1 MKNCLFINNKWMI
14 SCSLLVLAYA
24 GDVMA
29 MYDSESNISQSLSD
43 LASPSNDSSQSNK
56 IAQNKVREMNTD
68 EYKQWVDAAKTGNYN
83 LIESFIKKSV
93 NVNQFQGGESP
104 ALLYAAAYGY
114 IEIVKLLVENGADV
128 NLKDDDGDTPLEN
141 AVGMIKPEVVKYLLE
156 EKADA
161 KVKNKEGITPI
172 MKLLG
177 GIPAN
182 PEIKD
187 EDLKEIVKLLVEYG
201 ADVNE
206 HGKDGYSLLTYA
218 LRFIKNPKDLVIYL
232 VEHGADIGYD
242 DQDDLGLVNK
252 WPDDS
257 DPYCKYVVP
266 NKGLIGTPLEIA
278 KAQGYTEIVDY
289 LKLMERNK
297 IISSTI
303 ENKNNRKN
311 SNNKGEED

>member
-29 MYDSESNISQSLSD
+29 IYDSESNVSQSSSD

-56 IAQNKVREMNTD
+56 IAQKTMEPG
-68 EYKQWVDAAKTGNYN
+68 EYKQWIDAAKKGNYN
-83 LIESFIKKSV
+83 LIESFIKKGV
-93 NVNQFQGGESP
+93 NVNQLQRGESP
-104 ALLYAAAYGY
+104 ALLYAAAYGH

-128 NLKDDDGDTPLEN
+128 NLKDDDGGTPLEY
-141 AVGMIKPEVVKYLLE
+141 AVCKIKPKVVKYLLE
-156 EKADA
+156 KEADA
-161 KVKNKEGITPI
+161 NVKNKEGMTPI
-172 MKLLG
+172 MRFLG
-177 GIPAN
+177 GIPA
-182 PEIKD
+182 EQGIKD

-201 ADVNE
+201 ANVNE

-242 DQDDLGLVNK
+242 DQDDLGLVNE

-297 IISSTI
+297 IISSPI